1 MVTNISNI
9 NRQTRGLE
17 GLKKKNKGRG
27 AKNLINYYYTL
38 HYGGWWGHM
47 TPPPLLENKEGLLK
61 ST

>member
-27 AKNLINYYYTL
+27 ANNLINYYYTL

-47 TPPPLLENKEGLLK
+47 TPHPPPP
-61 ST
+61 S